1 MFLCCLYL
9 SRKYALAIPNQLLMV
24 TTLSVSVDLLY
35 DKIIIVINNIIIIVI
50 IMYCYF
56 KF

>member
-1 MFLCCLYL
+1 
-9 SRKYALAIPNQLLMV
+9 MV